1 MITPEFV
8 GPLIAAAFT
17 LMVYSFFYRENKVY
31 RFAEHVFIGLAVAHG
46 TVISS
51 KYVWDAALSPLIT
64 KGEAFWI
71 LPILVGLLFPF
82 FFSKKYFWVYR
93 IPISIVVGT
102 GMGLAMAGLIRSQ
115 FIDQIIQTIAPLN
128 LKADIWSSGSHPIN
142 ALLIAIGT
150 LGTLFFFI
158 FTREQKGPLLYASQI
173 GRWTM
178 MIAFGAAFGFTVMAR
193 MSLLIGR
200 MQFLLDPSG
209 IAWYLIPVAIVVIA
223 IVAYAERSK
232 GAKKS

>member
-1 MITPEFV
+1 MITPEIA
-8 GPLIAAAFT
+8 GTLIAAAFT
-17 LMVYSFFYRENKVY
+17 LMVYSFFYRENKAY

-51 KYVWDAALSPLIT
+51 KYVWDVALSPLIM

-82 FFSKKYFWVYR
+82 FFIKKYFWVYR

-102 GMGLAMAGLIRSQ
+102 GVGLGMAGLIRSQ
-115 FIDQIIQTIAPLN
+115 FIDQIVQTIAPVSP
-128 LKADIWSSGSHPIN
+128 KADIWSSGSHPIN
-142 ALLIAIGT
+142 ALLVAIGT
-150 LGTLFFFI
+150 LGTLFFFV
-158 FTREQKGPLLYASQI
+158 FTREQKGPLLYASHI

-209 IAWYLIPVAIVVIA
+209 VAWYMIPVAILVVA
-223 IVAYAERSK
+223 AVAFMGRAKGSK
-232 GAKKS
+232 P